1 MKIFK
6 FMLGDIYYFFKNLS
20 YLGVL
25 FSPFSLPTLRIYFGK
40 INVGVPYFLPRKW
53 VKYTKQEAIE
63 EAIENNVDEVEET
76 TWNNEEDYQ
85 NYEPADI
92 LGLFGK
98 DK

>member
-1 MKIFK
+1 MNKI
-6 FMLGDIYYFFKNLS
+6 LYYLWKD
-20 YLGVL
+20 GE
-25 FSPFSLPTLRIYFGK
+25 RIGYDKG
-40 INVGVPYFLPRKW
+40 Y
-53 VKYTKQEAIE
+53 YTIEEAIE

>member
-63 EAIENNVDEVEET
+63 EATKVLGSNVLTYKNKKE
-76 TWNNEEDYQ
+76 
-85 NYEPADI
+85 
-92 LGLFGK
+92 
-98 DK
+98 